1 MYSVLTDEA
10 KFISRK
16 VYPGGIRRE
25 WVWDLQKDD
34 NGVFLPKVTSIGLS
48 IRNPAWMSLRPAKGW
63 QWCFSPKGH
72 WHGANEGAFDDKV
85 KR

>member
-25 WVWDLQKDD
+25 WVWDLQRDD
-34 NGVFLPKVTSIGLS
+34 NGVSLPKVTGMVPMKEPSMIKS
-48 IRNPAWMSLRPAKGW
+48 NVNIER
-63 QWCFSPKGH
+63 
-72 WHGANEGAFDDKV
+72 
-85 KR
+85 